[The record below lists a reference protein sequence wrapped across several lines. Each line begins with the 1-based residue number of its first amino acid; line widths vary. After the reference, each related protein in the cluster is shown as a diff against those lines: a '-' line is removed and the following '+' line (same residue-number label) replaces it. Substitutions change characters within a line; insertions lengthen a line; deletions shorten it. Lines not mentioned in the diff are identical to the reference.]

1 MTLDEQLKFCRICL
15 KRKLNPAIGLVCS
28 LTTQKPSFTDI
39 CSNFAVDEPEANR
52 LITLEKEA
60 AQEETAG
67 FFAQEQKGI
76 QKGVL
81 GGAIMIAIALIW
93 FVVGLFAGYIYFYPP
108 VLFIIGVY
116 ALVKGVVKGNLKGE
130 KAN

>member
-28 LTTQKPSFTDI
+28 LTDQKPSFTEI
-39 CSNFAVDEPEANR
+39 CGTFAVDEPEAHR

-60 AQEETAG
+60 AHEETAG
-67 FFAQEQKGI
+67 FFSQEQKGI

-93 FVVGLFAGYIYFYPP
+93 FVVGLFAGYIFYYPP
-108 VLFIIGVY
+108 ILFLIGVY
-116 ALVKGVVKGNLKGE
+116 ALVKGVIKGNLKGE